1 MGRKAKNEKKLKSI
15 VVNLGSLSQTIQ
27 LDSKENISDRKDL
40 DKLRKMKRR
49 FKKICKNNEKAQKSP
64 KDSTSIIKF
73 KENTSKNIFQF
84 EEEEMQDFYQELK
97 EESWVFF

>member
-1 MGRKAKNEKKLKSI
+1 MGRKAKNERKLKSI

-40 DKLRKMKRR
+40 DKLRKMKRQ
-49 FKKICKNNEKAQKSP
+49 FKKICKNMEKAQKSP

-73 KENTSKNIFQF
+73 NENTSKNIFKF

-97 EESWVFF
+97 EESCFFL